1 MKKVLVLIILSSLQS
16 CMMPPTG
23 QNALSLELE
32 SVEHEGE
39 GVHGGQSFQNDMILI
54 KWSSTPTS
62 LDFDLQNKTSKTIK
76 IIWEEAVYI
85 NEKGES
91 NRIMHKGVK
100 YIDRSQSMPPTVV
113 VRGSTVSESCVP
125 VDNVR
130 YSGGQ
135 YGSGWVESPLFNTM
149 AWTTAESQRLRSLI
163 VGKTV
168 SVLLPIQSEGVTK
181 EFIFNF
187 VVK

>member
-1 MKKVLVLIILSSLQS
+1 MKKVILIALVALQS
-16 CMMPPTG
+16 CVVTQTPQNQLKPT
-23 QNALSLELE
+23 LE

-113 VRGSTVSESCVP
+113 VRGSTVSETCVP

-149 AWTTAESQRLRSLI
+149 AWTTTESQRLRSLI

-181 EFIFNF
+181 EYIFNF
-187 VVK
+187 KVQ